1 MEPNLLLEIPQ
12 HDDAVY
18 SLVRLLVLA
27 CAGLIYHLASRPV
40 GVCRWCIVILYMDM
54 ELLLLISTIFP
65 CKVDGLVVKD
75 DCKYGDV
82 PL

>member
-12 HDDAVY
+12 HDGVVY
-18 SLVRLLVLA
+18 SLVQLLVLV

-40 GVCRWCIVILYMDM
+40 GVCRWCIVILYM
-54 ELLLLISTIFP
+54 ELLLLISIIFP
-65 CKVDGLVVKD
+65 WKVDGPVVKD
-75 DCKYGDV
+75 DCTYGYV